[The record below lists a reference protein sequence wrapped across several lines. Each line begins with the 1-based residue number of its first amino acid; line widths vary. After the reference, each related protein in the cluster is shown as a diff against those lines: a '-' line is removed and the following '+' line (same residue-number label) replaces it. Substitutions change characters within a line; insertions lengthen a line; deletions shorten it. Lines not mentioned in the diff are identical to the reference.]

1 MPTKLKNKLAKIV
14 EKNKLHILCP
24 KNFFICVRAFETIKQ
39 KWVNMSEMYTM
50 HTLLKL
56 LFISKKSMASHYF

>member
-1 MPTKLKNKLAKIV
+1 MHLKHENKLVKIV

-24 KNFFICVRAFETIKQ
+24 KNFFINIRATETIKQ
-39 KWVNMSEMYTM
+39 KWVNMSEKYTM

-56 LFISKKSMASHYF
+56 LFISKKSLASHYF